1 MDTSSSSTDLDFEH
15 LHSIFTTI
23 TTELSTPFLERR
35 AKSGLHKKDTLDELA
50 DVINLLRNTEK
61 ELFTAVEIA
70 KMLMEKNLKLK
81 SANQD
86 LETQLESGNEKI
98 RSLQDLI
105 KILRKKNKQLK
116 LQEEDLW
123 SDLKEG
129 EIKMSSLKQDYD
141 ALLSKNFKLSYKL
154 AKFHKENDI
163 EQPGKTLE
171 FSQDAENFH
180 EAENA
185 RSYENEIRI
194 EALERRCAQY
204 KDSQSTAFKQIKEL
218 KLELDSYKIQNEEL
232 QDIIS
237 SLKNKIADFEQ
248 CAALPSRFSL
258 SHIISKSSDT
268 DDESTHSHTK
278 NFSLLTELEELGE
291 ASDMNETQEFQL
303 SSTLIHPLLPLH
315 SISSHLQTQTIQNIC
330 LKPRIS
336 YLNLRK
342 SPAEEYFLLV
352 LST

>member
-1 MDTSSSSTDLDFEH
+1 MDTSSSTTDLDFEH
-15 LHSIFTTI
+15 LNSIFTTI

-35 AKSGLHKKDTLDELA
+35 ARSGLHKKDTLDELA

-81 SANQD
+81 NANQD
-86 LETQLESGNEKI
+86 LELQLKNDNEKI
-98 RSLQDLI
+98 KSLEDLI

-116 LQEEDLW
+116 LQEEALL

-129 EIKMSSLKQDYD
+129 EIKMSNLKQDYD
-141 ALLSKNFKLSYKL
+141 ALVSNNFKLSYKL
-154 AKFHKENDI
+154 TKFQKQNDI
-163 EQPGKTLE
+163 EQHEKSLE
-171 FSQDAENFH
+171 LSRDAENFH

-194 EALERRCAQY
+194 EALEQRCVQY
-204 KDSQSTAFKQIKEL
+204 KESQSTALKQIKEL
-218 KLELDSYKIQNEEL
+218 RTELDGYKIQNDEL
-232 QDIIS
+232 EDIIS
-237 SLKNKIADFEQ
+237 SLKNKISDFEHS
-248 CAALPSRFSL
+248 AALPSRFSL

-291 ASDMNETQEFQL
+291 VSDMNDTREFQL
-303 SSTLIHPLLPLH
+303 SSALIHPLLPID
-315 SISSHLQTQTIQNIC
+315 SISSHFQIQTMENFS
-330 LKPRIS
+330 LKPRVS

-352 LST
+352 LSN